1 MFPDKLDFDDI
12 TDIKNNG
19 LKSRFAFL
27 IAHDGLKHNKM
38 HLLVAPTHS
47 GKSTMTRS
55 LLVDAMI
62 MNPDKKFMI
71 WLTEETKEEFL
82 VELKK
87 CYPHDKLSGD
97 NLRIFSQQNY
107 QEQDTQKIKDFIEQC
122 IEYDYCDFLF
132 VDNITTSPIYMDKP
146 TKEQAE
152 IAMWFKNISKKIGLF
167 LIAHTNN
174 NDFNNRLLDET
185 DIRGSKTITNLTEF
199 MYILQPIRVGD
210 TLYQFLMI
218 KKHRGED
225 VAGTFY
231 RLNYD
236 KRLYS
241 FRDDVSVR
249 FDDIAWLFQQR
260 NQLSKKVKR

>member
-1 MFPDKLDFDDI
+1 MFPDKLDFNEINDVSTI
-12 TDIKNNG
+12 G

-27 IAHDGLKHNKM
+27 TAHDGLKPRKM
-38 HLLVAPTHS
+38 HLLIAPTHS

-62 MNPDKKFMI
+62 MNPNKKFLI

-87 CYPHDKLSGD
+87 CYPHEKLSGE

-107 QEQDTQKIKDFIEQC
+107 QEQDPQKIKGFIEQC
-122 IEYDYCDFLF
+122 ITQGYCDFLF
-132 VDNITTSPIYMDKP
+132 VDNITTSPIYMDKA
-146 TKEQAE
+146 TKEQAD
-152 IAMWFKNISKKIGLF
+152 IAMWFKGLSKKVGLF

-225 VAGTFY
+225 VNGTFY

-236 KRLYS
+236 KKLYS
-241 FRDDVSVR
+241 FRDDLLVK

-260 NQLSKKVKR
+260 NQLSKKVQR